1 MRKIALTC
9 ILFSFISGIGPALAD
24 PTTNWAGKRE
34 SADWSRFIDEAIVAD
49 GNRLVAT
56 VPADAQRF
64 CPKYQQLSEE
74 KRREVWANLFSL
86 LAFYE
91 SGYDP
96 SVKFTE
102 SFPDSQGRPVI
113 SRGLLQI
120 SKESANARRYRCRI
134 EAERSLHDPR
144 INLSCG
150 TKIAA
155 AWITNDGKISGQTS
169 SGNWRGMARY
179 WSPFRNDAK
188 RARIA
193 SLLSATSNCR

>member
-1 MRKIALTC
+1 MRHRVLTC
-9 ILFSFISGIGPALAD
+9 ILFSVAFGIGPALAD
-24 PTTNWAGKRE
+24 PTTNWAGKPQG
-34 SADWSRFIDEAIVAD
+34 ADWSRFIDEAIVAD
-49 GNRLVAT
+49 GDRLVAT
-56 VPADAQRF
+56 TPADAQSF
-64 CPKYQQLSEE
+64 CPKYQQLSQE

-86 LAFYE
+86 LTFYE

-96 SVKFTE
+96 TVKFTE
-102 SFPDSQGRPVI
+102 NFPDAQGRPVI

-134 EAERSLHDPR
+134 EAESSLHDPR

-150 TKIAA
+150 MKIAA
-155 AWITNDGKISGQTS
+155 AWISNDGKISGRTGAGS
-169 SGNWRGMARY
+169 WRGLARY
-179 WSPFRNDAK
+179 WSPFRNDTK

>member
-1 MRKIALTC
+1 MRQRVLTC
-9 ILFSFISGIGPALAD
+9 ILFSVAFGISPALAD
-24 PTTNWAGKRE
+24 PTTNWAGKPQG
-34 SADWSRFIDEAIVAD
+34 ADWSRFIGEAIVAD

-56 VPADAQRF
+56 VPEDAQRF

-96 SVKFTE
+96 ALKFTE
-102 SFPDSQGRPVI
+102 SFADVHGRPVI

-120 SKESANARRYRCRI
+120 SKESANGSRYRCRI
-134 EAERSLHDPR
+134 EAESSLHDPR

-155 AWITNDGKISGQTS
+155 AWISNDGKISGRTS
-169 SGNWRGMARY
+169 TGKWRGMARY